1 MPSVYYS
8 SQVSTRSRDA
18 AAHEHENG
26 PAVSFNFYT
35 WDSALY
41 NVGYKNSSRLMGTV
55 TSYI

>member
-41 NVGYKNSSRLMGTV
+41 IHSASAIKTQAD
-55 TSYI
+55 